1 MGRWGDGDHPPIF
14 VATCWKR
21 KHQEKI
27 LGWCW
32 KNHWYMLVT
41 FDAWMYLLLKQH
53 ETTMWPSR
61 SFIDTAYSCVSCL
74 SFHSIASCSLVCCPE
89 EQVFALGFWHDSWCQ
104 FHWDFLCMQV
114 LSSVSGREVALG
126 NSTGAC
132 WWESTVDSLIESR
145 ATLCQSA
152 SSLWCGFQG
161 FFSQSPHPS
170 TIWAMKKYH
179 IPAHPSPS
187 YWLLF
192 VSIPLWVMLPVDLA
206 SPATHFSSSTRPFW
220 VDGPEKSPSH
230 GCHGCA
236 FWRIYKDLKWLKQ
249 CHKLPMTG
257 NDLYQYHL

>member
-1 MGRWGDGDHPPIF
+1 
-14 VATCWKR
+14 
-21 KHQEKI
+21 
-27 LGWCW
+27 
-32 KNHWYMLVT
+32 MLVT
-41 FDAWMYLLLKQH
+41 FDAWMYLLSKQH

-74 SFHSIASCSLVCCPE
+74 SFHCIASCSLVCCPE

-152 SSLWCGFQG
+152 SSLWCAFQG
-161 FFSQSPHPS
+161 LKPRSPHPS
-170 TIWAMKKYH
+170 TIWYEKT
-179 IPAHPSPS
+179 PHPSPS
-187 YWLLF
+187 QPIILVAICFYPIMGDTP
-192 VSIPLWVMLPVDLA
+192 SNSVDLA
-206 SPATHFSSSTRPFW
+206 RSPATHFSSSTRPFW
-220 VDGPEKSPSH
+220 VDGPEKSPS
-230 GCHGCA
+230 HGCA

-257 NDLYQYHL
+257 NDLYHFIPIPPINWWWWLGAGLFLF